1 MVHVIATITLHP
13 GTRPAFLEVF
23 RWLMPQVRDEPGCV
37 EYQGTVDVPTTI
49 PVQDAPRP
57 DVVTVVEKWES
68 LDALYAHLQAEHMT
82 EYRSKVREFVR
93 GVELQV
99 LEPV

>member
-1 MVHVIATITLHP
+1 MIHVIATITLHS

-23 RWLMPQVRDEPGCV
+23 RWLMPQVRDEAGCV